1 VFATSPLR
9 CLRRT
14 ASAVARVLPR
24 RPVRPRARPLRSDPA
39 GVELR
44 DVPAGTYLIE
54 QRDRQRFLL
63 RLGDGAAGDEAP

>member
-1 VFATSPLR
+1 VFVTSPLR

-24 RPVRPRARPLRSDPA
+24 RPGPHPRLRFRPDPA
-39 GVELR
+39 GAELR
-44 DVPAGTYLIE
+44 GAPVGTYLIE
-54 QRDRQRFLL
+54 QRGRRRFLL